1 MSDDCLSTNMAAVT
15 VIVPKQ
21 RAKMF
26 SIREIDVITEFMK
39 THLSTLRA
47 SHTQGGPGA
56 AQRQAKL
63 WEKVT
68 AEINACGNGP
78 RTVKQVKEKW
88 RNMVK
93 MAKTDVSAERTS
105 MRKTGGGPPRPEM
118 SQTSQT
124 VASLYESSASFH
136 GVCSDADTLINV
148 SGCTDVDIGQQVVD
162 HLDLLSWDQQDTET
176 ETSESADTTTRNIFS
191 VAAALCNINQ
201 PTGTEAARQADTVP
215 EGVSIQPDYPED
227 SCVPCANRSTVTTQK
242 QSSSTSYQQKKA
254 VITKEH

>member
-162 HLDLLSWDQQDTET
+162 HLDLPQLGPAGHRDRDQRECGYNYQEYILR
-176 ETSESADTTTRNIFS
+176 SCCF
-191 VAAALCNINQ
+191 VQHQ
-201 PTGTEAARQADTVP
+201 P
-215 EGVSIQPDYPED
+215 
-227 SCVPCANRSTVTTQK
+227 ANRDR
-242 QSSSTSYQQKKA
+242 SSEAGGYCARGGQYPT
-254 VITKEH
+254 